1 MIGKVHISR
10 ITGVLLCLI
19 ILNGCMEGENRGE
32 IHLPTDTFHDGDLAF
47 RRGTGLTSR
56 IVLAADKSGDFSHV
70 GILKQI
76 DGKWHVIHA
85 VPGEP
90 DYEDDVDR
98 VKLETVEHF
107 FAAKRAAKGAV
118 LRVKGQA
125 EAAERAA
132 AHAFRLFQAR
142 ILFDHDYDLADTT
155 RMYCTE
161 LIDHVYKKEGID
173 LSEGRLS
180 HIRIPGLGGDYLLPS
195 DIAQSDKLRLI
206 YSF

>member
-1 MIGKVHISR
+1 MIGKVHISQ
-10 ITGVLLCLI
+10 IAALLLCLI
-19 ILNGCMEGENRGE
+19 ILDGCGERKDRGE
-32 IHLPTDTFHDGDLAF
+32 IRLPAENFHDGDLAF

-90 DYEDDVDR
+90 DYENDVDR
-98 VKLETVEHF
+98 VKLESVESF
-107 FAAKRAAKGAV
+107 FSTQRAAKGAV
-118 LRVKGQA
+118 MRVENRT

-132 AHAFRLFQAR
+132 VHAFRLFQAR

-173 LSEGRLS
+173 LSEGHLS

>member
-1 MIGKVHISR
+1 MIRKVHISR

-19 ILNGCMEGENRGE
+19 ILNGCMEKENRGE
-32 IHLPTDTFHDGDLAF
+32 IHLPADTFHDGDLAF

-70 GILKQI
+70 GILKRI

-90 DYEDDVDR
+90 DHENDVDR
-98 VKLETVEHF
+98 VKLETVEQF
-107 FAAKRAAKGAV
+107 FAVKKAAKGAV
-118 LRVKGQA
+118 LRVKDQA

-132 AHAFRLFQAR
+132 THALMLYQAH
-142 ILFDHDYDLADTT
+142 ILFDHDYDLTDTT